1 MFITEEIVTPATDS
15 PIRRIATIAF
25 SYIHT
30 FVSGGCAAGRIDHR
44 DALRDAGFK
53 MDDVIV
59 KKPPMDHK
67 VHKDMVYGSL
77 VKQQ

>member
-1 MFITEEIVTPATDS
+1 
-15 PIRRIATIAF
+15 
-25 SYIHT
+25 
-30 FVSGGCAAGRIDHR
+30 
-44 DALRDAGFK
+44 

-59 KKPPMDHK
+59 KEPPMDHK